1 MVENS
6 MHTQV
11 NRINLNQVVFTIF
24 IFGLAILEIYSDV
37 KTGLIYTAFAFIF
50 ILFFGLRL
58 CQNLS
63 IELNDNKLNILKT
76 FWLIKLGMIFVLLHL
91 GWIPELEAI
100 NLETWGYDPQRY
112 YIDAYDLIL
121 NGWNPTQ
128 STNYQGIIFY
138 YGFIFFIFGHNP
150 VIPAL
155 VNSFVSLIGGL
166 YLIRICYQIKKCR
179 THSDWS
185 IAFVLLVPEIIWYDV
200 MTSRE
205 TLLAALILIS
215 SLSMG
220 RYLINLPNS
229 GFIFRTMSTTLVC
242 LFFILA
248 IRSTMV
254 IPVLSS
260 FLVAV
265 MLIRRKRSNNWSIK
279 LIAISVLVITLL
291 SGPFIQSMLGGYNF
305 NFATALS
312 TAQNIEGNVASEV
325 EWTDNSVGLLLSP
338 HSSIQSLL
346 FLPPRMV
353 LYLVSPLPNIAF
365 SLDELA
371 RGSWSA
377 WQNLMTIPSS
387 ILYIILFPFVLAG
400 SINSYRI
407 RIVHPGQLLLVS
419 IFWITFIA
427 IAGGNIII
435 HERYRVMFSPLFIAC
450 AWLGYIE
457 CKKLQIQIISVG
469 WFGLLAFFSI
479 MYVAYKMF

>member
-1 MVENS
+1 
-6 MHTQV
+6 
-11 NRINLNQVVFTIF
+11 
-24 IFGLAILEIYSDV
+24 
-37 KTGLIYTAFAFIF
+37 
-50 ILFFGLRL
+50 
-58 CQNLS
+58 
-63 IELNDNKLNILKT
+63 
-76 FWLIKLGMIFVLLHL
+76 
-91 GWIPELEAI
+91 
-100 NLETWGYDPQRY
+100 
-112 YIDAYDLIL
+112 
-121 NGWNPTQ
+121 
-128 STNYQGIIFY
+128 
-138 YGFIFFIFGHNP
+138 
-150 VIPAL
+150 
-155 VNSFVSLIGGL
+155 
-166 YLIRICYQIKKCR
+166 
-179 THSDWS
+179 
-185 IAFVLLVPEIIWYDV
+185 
-200 MTSRE
+200 
-205 TLLAALILIS
+205 
-215 SLSMG
+215 
-220 RYLINLPNS
+220 
-229 GFIFRTMSTTLVC
+229 
-242 LFFILA
+242 
-248 IRSTMV
+248 MV